1 MGRLLYYTAFWSN
14 YSAAAA
20 AFARAIAAG
29 SPAARAAKKVMTAA
43 ISEQA
48 ARK

>member
-1 MGRLLYYTAFWSN
+1 MGRLLYFFGFLLN
-14 YSAAAA
+14 YSAAAV
-20 AFARAIAAG
+20 AFARAMAAG